1 MILVPSPSPLWTE
14 MKRLPPP
21 ESGPGFSIVVEKSP
35 PLIEEETSSF
45 ELPSHTLPS
54 SMGSPRGYRQIE
66 LGEITADQLLKI
78 DPERS
83 GNYVQLLNLYGE
95 AGLWDKAAVLRMLMK
110 ERMIK
115 KSPGCSWIEV
125 RDKVDLFF
133 SGYSSSPRI
142 VEIHATLKSLRR
154 IIVNNEVSLEG
165 VIS

>member
-1 MILVPSPSPLWTE
+1 MP
-14 MKRLPPP
+14 
-21 ESGPGFSIVVEKSP
+21 
-35 PLIEEETSSF
+35 IEPDASVWMC
-45 ELPSHTLPS
+45 LLCAC
-54 SMGSPRGYRQIE
+54 RGYRQIE
-66 LGEITADQLLKI
+66 LGEIAADQLLKI

-95 AGLWDKAAVLRMLMK
+95 AGLWDKAAELRMLMK

-133 SGYSSSPRI
+133 SGDSSSPRT

-154 IIVNNEVSLEG
+154 IMVNNEVSLEV